1 VFELYSKSTVIEVEG
16 LLKQWWCM
24 YPCSTTVDMCIHA
37 PPLLEGSGIVDLVLL
52 YLLFALI
59 IVVKLNAAR
68 GMRFEYLK
76 L

>member
-1 VFELYSKSTVIEVEG
+1 VFELYSKSIVIEVEG

-52 YLLFALI
+52 FALI
-59 IVVKLNAAR
+59 IVVKLDAAR

>member
-1 VFELYSKSTVIEVEG
+1 
-16 LLKQWWCM
+16 M

-59 IVVKLNAAR
+59 IMVKLDAAR

>member
-1 VFELYSKSTVIEVEG
+1 
-16 LLKQWWCM
+16 
-24 YPCSTTVDMCIHA
+24 MCIHA

-59 IVVKLNAAR
+59 IVVKLDAAR